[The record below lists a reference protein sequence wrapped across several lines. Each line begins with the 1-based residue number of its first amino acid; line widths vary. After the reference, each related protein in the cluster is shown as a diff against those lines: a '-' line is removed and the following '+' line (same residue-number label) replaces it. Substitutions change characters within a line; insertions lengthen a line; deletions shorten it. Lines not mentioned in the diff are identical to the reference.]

1 MKTKIILNGENEN
14 ARQSNKEFEK
24 QYMSAVL
31 LSLYENKM
39 INYQQYEEC
48 KRRLKIVQLDFEDPL
63 HIMCV
68 ESGRR
73 NKQRRPQM
81 KGG

>member
-24 QYMSAVL
+24 QYMRAVL

-39 INYQQYEEC
+39 LNDRQYEEC
-48 KRRLKIVQLDFEDPL
+48 KRRLKIV
-63 HIMCV
+63 
-68 ESGRR
+68 
-73 NKQRRPQM
+73 
-81 KGG
+81 